1 MTHDHIPGPR
11 VHVALLTIAALLLI
25 VPTVTA
31 QVVID
36 YNDFYR
42 FPISAGA
49 EFRTMSPTDT
59 AISRDTAM
67 TEISV
72 NARYPL
78 PFYPMVQPFV

>member
-11 VHVALLTIAALLLI
+11 VHIVLLTVAALLLI

-36 YNDFYR
+36 YNEFYQ

-49 EFRTMSPTDT
+49 EFRTMSPT
-59 AISRDTAM
+59 S
-67 TEISV
+67 E
-72 NARYPL
+72 PL
-78 PFYPMVQPFV
+78 AAT